1 MRPVEYIT
9 EEKFRPYGKLIRF
22 PDDDETNFY
31 IVANDS
37 EKPWRLAVYRY
48 WNDRIRRIECH
59 PDSMESFEPVSG
71 TTILLVAEHETPED
85 YHAFLLDRPVILEKG
100 IWHQTL
106 TLTGES
112 TVKITENADVYS
124 VFYDLPHEISVGIG

>member
-9 EEKFRPYGKLIRF
+9 EENFRPYGKLIKF
-22 PDDDETNFY
+22 PADDETNFY

-85 YHAFLLDRPVILEKG
+85 YHALRLRIKKYPGDFG
-100 IWHQTL
+100 
-106 TLTGES
+106 
-112 TVKITENADVYS
+112 
-124 VFYDLPHEISVGIG
+124 

>member
-9 EEKFRPYGKLIRF
+9 EENFRPYGKLIKF
-22 PDDDETNFY
+22 PADDETNFY

-71 TTILLVAEHETPED
+71 TTILLVAEHEVSAGPSR
-85 YHAFLLDRPVILEKG
+85 HPGKG
-100 IWHQTL
+100 DMASDTDAYRRIHCKDHGKCGRL
-106 TLTGES
+106 FGVL
-112 TVKITENADVYS
+112 
-124 VFYDLPHEISVGIG
+124 